1 MSGASLPSWA
11 RKGAKVVCVDVRPRA
26 YRVAGGEYTNTGLC
40 GLALGTIYTIDAT
53 DNVYG
58 RATLILRELHR
69 GKYEHGFDAARFR
82 PAVEPKT
89 EAEDVAMFH
98 DIARQKLP
106 EAV

>member
-11 RKGAKVVCVDVRPRA
+11 RKGVKVVCVDDGVSPG
-26 YRVAGGEYTNTGLC
+26 RVALAAIPPVGPVLSVVGTSEDPYGEYGNTLVIEGYPNLHD
-40 GLALGTIYTIDAT
+40 GID
-53 DNVYG
+53 VG
-58 RATLILRELHR
+58 WRV
-69 GKYEHGFDAARFR
+69 ARFR